1 MDAKVKRIALYAGGL
16 FLVAVVVLGWYAW
29 QFPAHWPAW
38 YVFVAFAAAGLLIL
52 LGSFPAPVLGTVS
65 LDRIY
70 QVGTILIFGPVPAA
84 CLNALISLVWPF
96 LDRSRRAAGR
106 RFALI
111 RGFHNA
117 GMFILVILGAGAVY
131 QGLGGDV
138 PLRSLSPR
146 DSVLLIVLALC
157 VQLFNDAFMAVIG
170 KLNGKRWLEILSP
183 ALMLF
188 ELAAVPVGVFTAY
201 LYNSFPLGAFLL
213 FVVLM
218 GALVYVVRGFAVMR
232 RQLEHRVE
240 HLLAINRI
248 TRAIGT
254 SRVLDDV
261 VEMMFAECRKLFT
274 FSAFYLVLHDADHQE
289 LDFRLHHNEQGRQP
303 RKRKAAGEGVLGWI
317 VENNRPVFIQDWAK
331 ADPDV
336 RRRVVIVG
344 ETAHTFMGVPITYGD
359 QVLGVISLQSY
370 RPEAF
375 SESDFDLLQ
384 TFAGQAAIAIANA
397 RMYAQ
402 LEEYQQQLEF
412 KVAERTRELNRQ
424 KQELMTLSESLTV
437 ANKDK
442 QILLDKLERETK
454 EDSLTGLFNRRF
466 MDERLATELRRAERF
481 DRNLSVAMADLDH
494 FKLINDE
501 RSHLVGDEVLR
512 QVADILR
519 RQCRAIDVISRHG
532 GEEFLLC
539 FPETDIEGARDVC
552 EKIRAAVS
560 AYDWDAIDPG
570 LSVTISIGLAAAPPV
585 YQRDALLARADAKLY
600 EAKRAGRDRVA
611 V

>member
-1 MDAKVKRIALYAGGL
+1 METRYKRIGLYAASLAAAGL
-16 FLVAVVVLGWYAW
+16 AALIWCSLRAPVEWPHWYEVIAFVL
-29 QFPAHWPAW
+29 
-38 YVFVAFAAAGLLIL
+38 AGLLIL
-52 LGSFPAPVLGTVS
+52 MGSFPAPVLGTVS
-65 LDRIY
+65 LDRVY
-70 QVGTILIFGPVPAA
+70 QIATILIFGPVPAA
-84 CLNALISLVWPF
+84 WLNAVVSLAWPF
-96 LDRSRRAAGR
+96 IDPGRRAAGKT
-106 RFALI
+106 FALI
-111 RGFHNA
+111 RGLHNA
-117 GMFILVILGAGAVY
+117 GMFALVVLGAGFIYSA
-131 QGLGGDV
+131 LGGDI
-138 PLRSLSPR
+138 PLRSLGGQ
-146 DSVLLIVLALC
+146 DAGLLLVLALC
-157 VQLFNDAFMAVIG
+157 VQVLNDSFMAVMG

-201 LYNSFPLGAFLL
+201 LYNTFPVGAFVL
-213 FVVLM
+213 FVALM

-261 VEMMFAECRKLFT
+261 VEMMYAECRKLFT
-274 FSAFYLVLHDADHQE
+274 FSAFYLVLYDADHNE

-317 VENNRPVFIQDWAK
+317 VEHKRPVFIQNWAK

-344 ETAHTFMGVPITYGD
+344 ETAHSFMGVPITYGD
-359 QVLGVISLQSY
+359 HVLGVISIQSY

-384 TFAGQAAIAIANA
+384 TFAGQAAVAIANA
-397 RMYAQ
+397 RMYSQ

-437 ANKDK
+437 ANQDK
-442 QILLDKLERETK
+442 QVLLDKLERETK

-466 MDERLATELRRAERF
+466 MDERLAAELRRAERF
-481 DRNLSVAMADLDH
+481 DRDLSVAMADLDH
-494 FKLINDE
+494 FKRINDE

-519 RQCRAIDVISRHG
+519 RQCRAIDVISRYG

-539 FPETDIEGARDVC
+539 FPETDIEGAHDVC

-560 AYDWDAIDPG
+560 GHHWDSVDPG
-570 LSVTISIGLAAAPPV
+570 LSVTISIGLAATPPG
-585 YQRDALLARADAKLY
+585 YQRDSLLARADAKLY
-600 EAKRAGRDRVA
+600 EAKRAGRNRVA
-611 V
+611 L

>member
-1 MDAKVKRIALYAGGL
+1 MDAKIQRIAIYAGGL
-16 FLVAVVVLGWYAW
+16 FVLALAVFVWYGWN
-29 QFPAHWPAW
+29 FPAQWPAW
-38 YVFVAFAAAGLLIL
+38 YVFVAFSLAGLLIL
-52 LGSFPAPVLGTVS
+52 MGSFPAPVLGTVS
-65 LDRIY
+65 LDRVY
-70 QVGTILIFGPVPAA
+70 QVATILIFGPLPAA
-84 CLNALISLVWPF
+84 CLNAVISLIWPF
-96 LDRSRRAAGR
+96 LDRARRSAGP

-111 RGFHNA
+111 RGIHNA
-117 GMFILVILGAGAVY
+117 GMFILVILGAGTIY
-131 QGLGGDV
+131 QALGGDV
-138 PLRSLSPR
+138 PLQSLSIR
-146 DSVLLIVLALC
+146 DAGLLVVLALC
-157 VQLFNDAFMAVIG
+157 VQLFNDALMTVIG

-188 ELAAVPVGVFTAY
+188 ELAAVPIGVFTAF
-201 LYNSFPLGAFLL
+201 LYNTFPTGAFLL

-261 VEMMFAECRKLFT
+261 VEMMYAECRKLFV
-274 FSAFYLVLHDADHQE
+274 FSAFYLVLHDAEHNE

-303 RKRKAAGEGVLGWI
+303 RKRKAFGEGVLGWI
-317 VENNRPVFIQDWAK
+317 VEHKRPVFIQNWAK

-344 ETAHTFMGVPITYGD
+344 ETAHSFMGVPITYGD
-359 QVLGVISLQSY
+359 QVLGVISIQSY

-375 SESDFDLLQ
+375 NESDFDLLQ
-384 TFAGQAAIAIANA
+384 TFAGQAAVAIANA
-397 RMYAQ
+397 RMYSQ

-437 ANKDK
+437 ANQDK
-442 QILLDKLERETK
+442 QVLLDKLERETK

-466 MDERLATELRRAERF
+466 MDERLAAELRRAERF
-481 DRNLSVAMADLDH
+481 DRDLSVAMADLDH
-494 FKLINDE
+494 FKMINDE
-501 RSHLVGDEVLR
+501 RSHLIGDEVLR
-512 QVADILR
+512 QIADILR
-519 RQCRAIDVISRHG
+519 RQCRAIDVISRYG

-539 FPETDIEGARDVC
+539 FPETDLQGAYDVC

-560 AYDWDAIDPG
+560 GHDWDAVDPG
-570 LSVTISIGLAAAPPV
+570 LDVTISIGLAVRAQGLA
-585 YQRDALLARADAKLY
+585 RDELLARADAKLY

-611 V
+611 R